1 MNKDTVSKRTRSSHK
16 MSNTIASLK
25 RRKFAL
31 KPNDEESNLAVAKLA
46 LEDFVKRYKQQ
57 ERNATSEPILAK
69 IPVLS
74 DAKWIEYEL
83 HARNLGIE
91 LVRQKVEPPEN
102 DRTKRSRLDAIVLV
116 RKLGE
121 ETTKLV

>member
-1 MNKDTVSKRTRSSHK
+1 MNKDTVSKASTHK
-16 MSNTIASLK
+16 MSNTTANLK

-31 KPNDEESNLAVAKLA
+31 KPNDEESNLAMAKLA

-83 HARNLGIE
+83 HAHNLGLE
-91 LVRQKVEPPEN
+91 LVRQKMEPPEN